1 MRNFQRLIATSLL
14 IGFFSLSP
22 ANSLGASFDSVTHIH
37 GVKAFGK
44 EILMP
49 THEGLYKYSAANSM
63 TLVKGPV
70 FDVMGLAGFEKTL
83 YASGHPGVGT
93 KFLNPIG
100 LIQSTDGGSTWKQ
113 VSLAGQVDFHLLEVG
128 KFDIYGV
135 DAVSGVLMHSIDQG
149 KSWKKIG
156 QNKFSDIAPVSTKK
170 SNAYAL
176 LSGNLVQTKNSFKT
190 STPIKSKQKWESL
203 EVLGNSIFT
212 TAGKDIY
219 SSTNEGKSWTKIATL
234 PQKISSISV
243 NSQIFVAVAG
253 NSIYSSK
260 DGGKTFKS

>member
-1 MRNFQRLIATSLL
+1 MALASLL
-14 IGFFSLSP
+14 IGFLLVGYFSLSP
-22 ANSLGASFDSVTHIH
+22 TNSDGASFDSVTHIH
-37 GVKAFGK
+37 GVKVFGK

-70 FDVMGLAGFEKTL
+70 FDVMGLAGFEETL

-100 LIQSTDGGSTWKQ
+100 LIKSTDGGSTWQ
-113 VSLAGQVDFHLLEVG
+113 QISLAGQVDFHLLEVG

-135 DAVSGVLMHSIDQG
+135 DAGTGLLMHSDNQG
-149 KSWKKIG
+149 ISWQNLG
-156 QNKFSDIAPVSTKK
+156 ENKFSDIAPVSTKE

-176 LSGNLVQTKNSFKT
+176 LSGTLVQTENSFKT
-190 STPIKSKQKWESL
+190 SSPITSDQKWESL

-212 TAGKDIY
+212 TSGKDIFQ
-219 SSTNEGKSWTKIATL
+219 STNEGESWTKVATL

-243 NSQIFVAVAG
+243 NSQIFVAVVG
-253 NSIYSSK
+253 NTIYSST
-260 DGGKTFKS
+260 DGGNTFNS